1 MKTAVRAVQLL
12 KQFTIDE
19 PEMGVIDLSHRLNMD
34 RASVHRLLQ
43 SLCQEGMMQRNER
56 TRRYSLGPAISEI
69 AAVRTGW
76 PGVVEVA
83 EKHLDRLRDRTGEGA
98 ALSRTDGSSAICLT
112 MVECRN
118 TIRVVYKIGERI
130 PLHCSASGL
139 ILLAHLES
147 DKRDAILKG
156 PLTRFTSNTVTSGDA
171 LQKLCRLVHEE
182 DAAYTADT
190 YLEGVRS
197 VAAPV
202 RDAQGRVIA
211 AIAISVPSV
220 RLSDAAVAPLTL
232 EVRRCAVDISEELH
246 AAVS

>member
-1 MKTAVRAVQLL
+1 MKTAVRAVRLL

-19 PEMGVIDLSHRLNMD
+19 PELGVIDLSHRLEMD

-43 SLCQEGMMQRNER
+43 SLCQEGVMQRNDR

-76 PGVVEVA
+76 PGVVEA
-83 EKHLDRLRDRTGEGA
+83 AARHLDRLRDRTGEGA
-98 ALSRTDGSSAICLT
+98 ALSRTDGSSAICLA

-139 ILLAHLES
+139 ILLAHLDS
-147 DKRDAILKG
+147 RKRDAILKG
-156 PLTRFTSNTVTSGDA
+156 PLTKFTAYTVISEDA
-171 LQKLCRLVHEE
+171 LQQQCRVVHDEGS
-182 DAAYTADT
+182 AYTADT

-202 RDAQGRVIA
+202 RDAQGRVVA

-220 RLSDAAVAPLTL
+220 RLSDLAIAPLTL
-232 EVRRCAVDISEELH
+232 EVQRCAFDISEELH